1 MEFINKIEIQGIVGN
16 SSIQKVADTRLCRFS
31 VVTELANKGNDGT
44 NIIESTWFPVSAF
57 SGPGICNLDSITRG
71 SIVHVIGRLKCNRY
85 VDANG
90 NDRVQYEI
98 VARKLEVVKE
108 DRP

>member
-1 MEFINKIEIQGIVGN
+1 MA
-16 SSIQKVADTRLCRFS
+16 S
-31 VVTELANKGNDGT
+31 
-44 NIIESTWFPVSAF
+44 
-57 SGPGICNLDSITRG
+57 
-71 SIVHVIGRLKCNRY
+71 RLKCNRY

-98 VARKLEVVKE
+98 VARKVEVMKE